1 MHTIQNK
8 AQALEVNNDK
18 TKELLQNSLMHGS
31 SVLEI
36 LYFKHGHPSQR
47 MYTRWD
53 NFSTQDMEAV
63 VGKVKD
69 HK

>member
-1 MHTIQNK
+1 
-8 AQALEVNNDK
+8 
-18 TKELLQNSLMHGS
+18 
-31 SVLEI
+31 
-36 LYFKHGHPSQR
+36 

-69 HK
+69 HKWHHALRGERVENFVTYYKWGIWNNMIS